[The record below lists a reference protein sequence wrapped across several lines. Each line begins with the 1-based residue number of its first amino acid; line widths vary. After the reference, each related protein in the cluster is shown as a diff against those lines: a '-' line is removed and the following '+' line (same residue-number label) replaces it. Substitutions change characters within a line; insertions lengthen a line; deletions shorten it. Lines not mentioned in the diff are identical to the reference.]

1 MVRLGVGAADVGEPR
16 PLPFTALSGARTPL
30 AALATLCTLGLIAGL
45 AGWVLRG
52 PQAAAAS
59 LQPRPS
65 PGCTGLAAPAGDRTI
80 RVRVGGTV
88 RTARLHLPR
97 AALGHPAG
105 LLLAFHG
112 AGGTGRFMEGYSGLT
127 QPLDAAGAIG
137 LFPDAADGRWDLN
150 EDAGDPASDLAF
162 VAALLDAVQARYC
175 VDTGRVWAT
184 GVSNGGGFT
193 ARLACVMA
201 DRLAAVAVVAGGYAT
216 LPDCR
221 PVRPVSV
228 LEIHGT
234 GDSVVPYRGSSRTG
248 RRGAVRP
255 WLDAWAQ
262 RDGCRPTPGFRHVV
276 RRVDAFTWSGCA
288 AGVSVAQVRIT
299 GGGHQWP
306 GATPPDPGPRFDFSA
321 ASAIWRF
328 LSARRLP

>member
-1 MVRLGVGAADVGEPR
+1 MAGVRSSLPALVAAVCAFG
-16 PLPFTALSGARTPL
+16 LLAGLSGWAPH
-30 AALATLCTLGLIAGL
+30 
-45 AGWVLRG
+45 G
-52 PQAAAAS
+52 PQASASAAPPRPRASAGCAAS
-59 LQPRPS
+59 QAWS
-65 PGCTGLAAPAGDRTI
+65 GDRI
-80 RVRVGGTV
+80 VRVRVAGTL

-127 QPLDAAGAIG
+127 RPLNAAGAIG
-137 LFPDAADGRWDLN
+137 LFPDAEDGRWQLD
-150 EDAGDPASDLAF
+150 EDAGDPAGDLAF
-162 VAALLDAVQARYC
+162 VGALLDAVQARYC
-175 VDTGRVWAT
+175 VDTRRVWAT

-234 GDSVVPYRGSSRTG
+234 GDPVVPYRGSPRTG

-262 RDGCRPTPGFRHVV
+262 RDGCRRTPGFRHVV

-288 AGVSVAQVRIT
+288 VGVSVAHVRIA

-306 GATPPDPGPRFDFSA
+306 GASPPDPGPKVDFSA
-321 ASAIWRF
+321 ALAIWRF